1 MRKLKKNN
9 QAKGKGQKETTDGK
23 VINERILK
31 KKKEKT
37 VKDEVKEEIR
47 EKKKSIE
54 NRRDETKK
62 YCTWESVSYYAFTI
76 YRKKDMSI
84 KI

>member
-1 MRKLKKNN
+1 M
-9 QAKGKGQKETTDGK
+9 
-23 VINERILK
+23 K

-54 NRRDETKK
+54 NRRDKTKK
-62 YCTWESVSYYAFTI
+62 YFPWESVSYYAFTI
-76 YRKKDMSI
+76 YRKKDMRI
-84 KI
+84 KT